1 MNNTRANIA
10 DRLGELQ
17 QPTGTETHLK
27 VPFPRITIDPKQAI
41 LAVAVIAVGL
51 CFFLVRGGTESSP
64 QDYTAIPV
72 VETSAPPTEVVVS
85 VVGAVE
91 NPGLIT
97 LPEGSRVAN
106 ALAQA
111 HPQPEANLLAVNQAQ
126 KLIDGIQITVPV
138 SGPVGPSGAEGLP
151 DMAAGTGISLNSAT
165 ATQLEEL
172 DGVGSKTAA
181 AIIAHREQTGGF
193 SSIEQLQDVKGIGP
207 ATFDKLKDKVTL

>member
-1 MNNTRANIA
+1 MNNSRAHIA

-17 QPTGTETHLK
+17 QPTGTETHLN
-27 VPFPRITIDPKQAI
+27 VLFPRITIDSKQAI

-51 CFFLVRGGTESSP
+51 CFFLVRGGTDSP
-64 QDYTAIPV
+64 QQEYTAIPV

-97 LPEGSRVAN
+97 LPEGSRVAD

-111 HPQPEANLLAVNQAQ
+111 HPQSEANLLAVNQAQ
-126 KLIDGIQITVPV
+126 KLIDGIQITVPTN
-138 SGPVGPSGAEGLP
+138 GPVGAGGLP
-151 DMAAGTGISLNSAT
+151 DIAAGAGVSLNSAT
-165 ATQLEEL
+165 ASQLEEL
-172 DGVGSKTAA
+172 DGVGAKTAA
-181 AIIAHREQTGGF
+181 AIIAYREQTGGF

>member
-1 MNNTRANIA
+1 MNNSRAHIV

-17 QPTGTETHLK
+17 QPTGTETHLN
-27 VPFPRITIDPKQAI
+27 VSFPRITIDPKQAI

-51 CFFLVRGGTESSP
+51 CFFLVRGGTDSP
-64 QDYTAIPV
+64 QQEYTAIPV

-97 LPEGSRVAN
+97 LPEGSRVAD

-126 KLIDGIQITVPV
+126 KLIDGIQIIVPTN
-138 SGPVGPSGAEGLP
+138 GPVGAGGLP
-151 DMAAGTGISLNSAT
+151 DIAASAGISLNSAT
-165 ATQLEEL
+165 ASQLEEL
-172 DGVGSKTAA
+172 DGVGAKTAA

-193 SSIEQLQDVKGIGP
+193 SSIEQLKDVKGIGP